1 MKVKDIMTTQVIK
14 ICPEETADVA
24 ARTLEHYN
32 IGALPVCGLDGR
44 LCGMLTDRDLVVRCL
59 ASGKQGGTLVGDLM
73 TKQVVSVT
81 PETEVGEAARLMGKN
96 QIRRLPVLSGTNV
109 CGMLS
114 LGDISARGQSTDE
127 AGSALSEISSGLS
140 SR

>member
-1 MKVKDIMTTQVIK
+1 MKVKDIMTTDVVK
-14 ICPEETADVA
+14 ICSQETADVA

-44 LCGMLTDRDLVVRCL
+44 LEGVLTDRDLVVRCL

-73 TKQVVSVT
+73 TRQVITVT
-81 PETEVGEAARLMGKN
+81 PDTEVAEAARLMGQN
-96 QIRRLPVLSGTNV
+96 QIRRLPVLSGRTV

-114 LGDISARGQSTDE
+114 LGDISARGETVE
-127 AGSALSEISSGLS
+127 RAGEALSEISSGLS
-140 SR
+140 RR